1 MKQHYQ
7 GLGHIAV
14 YTADMDASIAFYEKI
29 GGSLHL
35 RAPACSPEHCAGGCG
50 LHPSFRRLCGRC
62 GPSRRGSPRRRRGHL
77 PDRREVRDAQHLR
90 RVGELVLHWPLRGT
104 DRTFEDAL
112 SPLWLRS
119 RETVHWTVS
128 LFFCANTPQIW
139 KIELSPVSAA
149 AVSAW
154 GFTVFRPALPGAG
167 TPPARTRCPGPR
179 RPGCRHSAP
188 RFPASRGC
196 RSRGRPCPSW

>member
-35 RAPACSPEHCAGGCG
+35 RAPACPPEQQRELALVEFGGFLVELIAAPVPGGCG

-90 RVGELVLHWPLRGT
+90 RVGELVLHWAPPGN
-104 DRTFEDAL
+104 
-112 SPLWLRS
+112 RS
-119 RETVHWTVS
+119 N
-128 LFFCANTPQIW
+128 F
-139 KIELSPVSAA
+139 
-149 AVSAW
+149 
-154 GFTVFRPALPGAG
+154 
-167 TPPARTRCPGPR
+167 
-179 RPGCRHSAP
+179 
-188 RFPASRGC
+188 
-196 RSRGRPCPSW
+196 